1 MLRTFL
7 LLSFVFYFQ
16 SSSIFCQPSFEN
28 SDLVEEY
35 RESKK
40 GITLITDI
48 PLHDSAQRK
57 TLDDF
62 LTHLSKKLK
71 RPGQLKIMIIV
82 DIGFRPPWNAI
93 IGYDTLRFD
102 LKFIDGDCIP
112 KKAEEVVL
120 IENAPIDTSYTP
132 PKEVAMDWSGSCDRT
147 NKDIG
152 VKILYKWHDSDS
164 GHIYFDRIYSLAKY
178 GSEHLEEIT
187 RNQRRIEMK
196 FYNGEWLLSVL
207 TIDTAEIKKIP
218 LEPSGFDPKKIQDET
233 KSKWTTWVISSIGL
247 LALILFFIF
256 KKKNTD

>member
-1 MLRTFL
+1 MLRTFVL
-7 LLSFVFYFQ
+7 FCFVFYCQ
-16 SSSIFCQPSFEN
+16 SSTFCQPFFES

-40 GITLITDI
+40 GITLITVI

-71 RPGQLKIMIIV
+71 RPHQLKIMIIV

-102 LKFIDGDCIP
+102 LKFIDRDCIP

-120 IENAPIDTSYTP
+120 IENGPTDTSYTP
-132 PKEVAMDWSGSCDRT
+132 PKEVAIDWSGSCDRT
-147 NKDIG
+147 NKGMG
-152 VKILYKWHDSDS
+152 VKILYKWNESDS

-178 GSEHLEEIT
+178 GFKHFEEIK
-187 RNQRRIEMK
+187 RNQRRIETK
-196 FYNGEWLLSVL
+196 FYIGEWLLSVL
-207 TIDTAEIKKIP
+207 TIDTSEIKKIP
-218 LEPSGFDPKKIQDET
+218 LESSGFDPNNIKDEKNQRT
-233 KSKWTTWVISSIGL
+233 AWIIPLIVL

-256 KKKNTD
+256 KKKQ